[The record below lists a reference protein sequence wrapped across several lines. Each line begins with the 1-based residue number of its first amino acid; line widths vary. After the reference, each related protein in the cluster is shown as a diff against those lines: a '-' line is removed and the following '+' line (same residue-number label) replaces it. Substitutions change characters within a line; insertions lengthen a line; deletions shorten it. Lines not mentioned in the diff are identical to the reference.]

1 MDHDPEPTEE
11 GKRRYPAYVDN
22 SVDPPVTYAAG
33 YNHAFEP
40 RIPCTCKTTCHA
52 RCAGECGCEACK
64 MVFAEYADL
73 HGWHGPKDDQQG
85 PTFEKQLAQFR
96 GEAVP
101 HTLADNFEHFMS
113 YSGLA
118 VKYADQPDVV
128 SDLLLAYGHGS
139 EGGPADDSNA
149 PVLPDQ
155 VDELRR
161 QLLAGEISWYP
172 KPSAAEK

>member
-1 MDHDPEPTEE
+1 MATIPEHFAQLFDDAALFPPGNAPLDRAVADHRDH
-11 GKRRYPAYVDN
+11 R
-22 SVDPPVTYAAG
+22 
-33 YNHAFEP
+33 
-40 RIPCTCKTTCHA
+40 
-52 RCAGECGCEACK
+52 AGELS
-64 MVFAEYADL
+64 DL
-73 HGWHGPKDDQQG
+73 IGP
-85 PTFEKQLAQFR
+85 F
-96 GEAVP
+96 
-101 HTLADNFEHFMS
+101 
-113 YSGLA
+113 
-118 VKYADQPDVV
+118 VV